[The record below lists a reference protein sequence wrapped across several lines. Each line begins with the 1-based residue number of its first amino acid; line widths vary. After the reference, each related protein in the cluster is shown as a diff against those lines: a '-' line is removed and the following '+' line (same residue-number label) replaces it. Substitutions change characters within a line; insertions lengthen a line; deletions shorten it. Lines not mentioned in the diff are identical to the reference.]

1 MKTDPQL
8 QQDVIAEL
16 ESDPLFSGTDIEVSV
31 EDGIVTL
38 RGAGSSIAVKAAAEN
53 LAKNIVGVKAVIE
66 KIQVT
71 EDSELIDSE
80 DISNLSRSSPINF

>member
-38 RGAGSSIAVKAAAEN
+38 RGTGSSIAVKTAAEN
-53 LAKNIVGVKAVIE
+53 LAKNIAGVKGVIE